1 MTLRDADFVGDILVF
16 GSYLAHRSG
25 ANSSSKDRRAAYAT
39 YNRAVESDLHTQ
51 YYEDR
56 RELWPATNLRR
67 EGENYEEGRM
77 RSGYGSPM
85 LTIDQKTV
93 AA

>member
-1 MTLRDADFVGDILVF
+1 M
-16 GSYLAHRSG
+16 
-25 ANSSSKDRRAAYAT
+25 YAT
-39 YNRAVESDLHTQ
+39 YNRAVEGYLHTQ

-56 RELWPATNLRR
+56 RQLWPATHLRK

-77 RSGYGSPM
+77 RYGYGSPM
-85 LTIDQKTV
+85 LTIDQKQV